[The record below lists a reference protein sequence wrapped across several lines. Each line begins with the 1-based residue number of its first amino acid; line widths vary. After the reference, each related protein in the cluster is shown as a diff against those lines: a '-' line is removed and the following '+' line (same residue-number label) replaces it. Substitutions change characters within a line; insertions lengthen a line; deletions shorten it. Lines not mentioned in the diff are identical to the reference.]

1 VPGWPASATG
11 SWWSRC
17 LVTHRSSK
25 PVEQKLFRAVRVTED
40 VAAAFELLTLLSKD
54 NLRDNRIQELW
65 RGFFVDRQVKAALDE
80 LFNTGEPARDLVALV
95 AKRVPNLTRGDI
107 RASLVRARAAF
118 DFPTPSLPTTPVPPA
133 TSAPTRCAGDS
144 A

>member
-40 VAAAFELLTLLSKD
+40 VATAFELLTLLSKD

-65 RGFFVDRQVKAALDE
+65 RGFFVDHQVKAALDE
-80 LFNTGEPARDLVALV
+80 LFNTGEPACDLVALV
-95 AKRVPNLTRGDI
+95 AKRVRRRWQPRPSGRPGSRAGGTGRGWCCG
-107 RASLVRARAAF
+107 
-118 DFPTPSLPTTPVPPA
+118 PA
-133 TSAPTRCAGDS
+133 DP
-144 A
+144 